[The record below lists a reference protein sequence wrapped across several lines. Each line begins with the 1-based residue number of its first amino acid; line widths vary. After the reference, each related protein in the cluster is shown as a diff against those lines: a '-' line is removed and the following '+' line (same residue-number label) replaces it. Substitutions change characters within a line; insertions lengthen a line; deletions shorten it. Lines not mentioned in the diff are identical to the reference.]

1 MTATIVA
8 SGLLNG
14 FRACDRAGDGGQ
26 GSWRPDGLDDRR
38 RQRGPLSDPLF
49 GQISEF
55 PDQVP
60 IDRVSTNAWADI
72 KPAVEATGRK
82 VLVMAGIWTEVCLAQ
97 TALSAIKDGYT
108 VTSSATARAA

>member
-14 FRACDRAGDGGQ
+14 FRACDRAGDSGQ
-26 GSWRPDGLDDRR
+26 GSWRPDRSDDRR
-38 RQRGPLSDPLF
+38 RGGPLSDPMI
-49 GQISEF
+49 GQISEVF

-72 KPAVEATGRK
+72 KPAVEATGRR

-108 VTSSATARAA
+108 A